1 MVVNY
6 RSLGFVGA
14 KELCTCLQGL
24 KFKQPM
30 QKPMQT
36 HKNLVLIFST
46 SGPRPHLYG

>member
-1 MVVNY
+1 MAGNY

-14 KELCTCLQGL
+14 KELCSCLQGL
-24 KFKQPM
+24 KFEKPM

-46 SGPRPHLYG
+46 SGPRTHL